1 VAENVA
7 NACPQAPYE
16 VCFAAMA
23 LFPHDK
29 LDWSIRRLEQR
40 LDQTPDDAS
49 TRLDY
54 ARHCLS
60 KAWFHDGGEVWF
72 NKALTQARRVLQH
85 DPASPGAL
93 VVAGASLV
101 GLDRLEPAQRYLD
114 EALRV
119 EPEGAAVHLALGA
132 AHEAA
137 RRLGAP
143 SGDRH
148 QAVREVEMACRL
160 AADAWEPH
168 WQLGRLLWARSTEL
182 GGPSG
187 GSKRMTERSQFHTV
201 RALELGP
208 SAAVEPR
215 IVYHLAITC
224 LHDARFVEADKLFTR
239 LLDDEKLRPRAQY
252 YLGLVH
258 YHLGKYKNAVLY
270 LRQHL
275 SHAPESPRVHARIG
289 MCYLQLGEVVKAREA
304 CNRALAID
312 PSDLQARWTLGCAL
326 VEEGRDDDALRAFK
340 QILQDA
346 PDHQPA
352 FQELVRLRARRDD
365 AEWLQAALRAEIQ
378 QFDRLPVAATSPDGK
393 PIHPR
398 QATRDR
404 LGTLVRAVATT
415 TADPVAD
422 FLAGIDLTTDESLRF
437 ALWEAALDRVS
448 TARAKAMGAA
458 LQEPGRHYGAEAG
471 REVLALAQALPE
483 QLLTRGLQIDEEH
496 LRRQAVDR
504 HGPARDVTDHR
515 QAIDDERRE
524 ARAWQALLLLSI
536 ASHGNRSSRSLLVR
550 WAAEADADLAEAA
563 RAALAMLGDESSA
576 EILRKRARS
585 RGAENL
591 VDAMLTQVGAPSV
604 RHPVRPAGDDEE
616 AVCSTCGRR
625 NHEVA
630 LLLVGSNGSICSQ
643 CLAELARHRREL
655 QSEDPEAVCAL
666 SGRNQFEVRAMY
678 TFRGL
683 TVCRE
688 VVDDGLG
695 RLERE
700 AVHRYLAE
708 L

>member
-1 VAENVA
+1 
-7 NACPQAPYE
+7 
-16 VCFAAMA
+16 MA

-40 LDQTPDDAS
+40 LDGSPDDAA

-72 NKALTQARRVLQH
+72 NKALTQARRVLNH
-85 DPASPGAL
+85 DPASPSAL

-114 EALRV
+114 EAVRV
-119 EPEGAAVHLALGA
+119 APESAAVHLALGA

-168 WQLGRLLWARSTEL
+168 WQLGRLLWERSNEL
-182 GGPSG
+182 GGPTG
-187 GSKRMTERSQFHTV
+187 GSKRMMERSQFHTV

-208 SAAVEPR
+208 SPAVEPR

-224 LHDARFVEADKLFTR
+224 LHGARFVEADKLFTR
-239 LLDDEKLRPRAQY
+239 LLDDEKLRARAQY

-275 SHAPESPRVHARIG
+275 NSAPESPRVHARIG

-326 VEEGRDDDALRAFK
+326 VEEDREDDALRAFK

-365 AEWLQAALRAEIQ
+365 AEWLQAALRAEVQ
-378 QFDRLPVAATSPDGK
+378 QFDRLPVVAQRDGK
-393 PIHPR
+393 PITPR

-404 LGTLVRAVATT
+404 LGTLVRSVAS
-415 TADPVAD
+415 TAIDPVNA
-422 FLAGIDLTTDESLRF
+422 FLSGIDLTTDESLRF

-448 TARAKAMGAA
+448 THRAKSMAAA
-458 LQEPGRHYGAEAG
+458 LEDPGAHYSAEAG
-471 REVLALAQALPE
+471 REVLALATSLPE

-504 HGPARDVTDHR
+504 HGPARDVSDHR
-515 QAIDDERRE
+515 QAIDNERRE

-536 ASHGNRSSRSLLVR
+536 ASHGNRSSRNLLVR

-563 RAALAMLGDESSA
+563 RAALVMLGDEPSID
-576 EILRKRARS
+576 ILRKRARS
-585 RGAENL
+585 RGAGNL
-591 VDAMLTQVGAPSV
+591 VDAMLTQIDAPSV
-604 RHPVRPAGDDEE
+604 RHPVRPATSDDHD

-625 NHEVA
+625 HHEVA
-630 LLLVGSNGSICSQ
+630 LLLLGSHGNICSS
-643 CLAELARHRREL
+643 CLAELARARREHAID
-655 QSEDPEAVCAL
+655 DPSATCAL
-666 SGRNQFEVRAMY
+666 SGRHMFEVRAMY
-678 TFRGL
+678 AFRGL
-683 TVCRE
+683 NVSHKVLE
-688 VVDDGLG
+688 DGLG

-700 AVHRYLAE
+700 AVHRFLAE

>member
-1 VAENVA
+1 
-7 NACPQAPYE
+7 
-16 VCFAAMA
+16 MA

-40 LDQTPDDAS
+40 LDGSPDDAS

-54 ARHCLS
+54 AQHCLS

-119 EPEGAAVHLALGA
+119 APESATVHLALGA
-132 AHEAA
+132 AHDAA

-168 WQLGRLLWARSTEL
+168 WQLGRLLWERSTEL
-182 GGPSG
+182 GGPTG
-187 GSKRMTERSQFHTV
+187 GSKRMMERSQFHTV

-208 SAAVEPR
+208 SAAATPQ
-215 IVYHLAITC
+215 IIYHLAITC
-224 LHDARFVEADKLFTR
+224 LHGARFVEADKLFTR
-239 LLDDEKLRPRAQY
+239 LLDDEKLRARAQY

-275 SHAPESPRVHARIG
+275 NSAPESPRVHARIG

-326 VEEGRDDDALRAFK
+326 VEEDREDDALRAFK

-378 QFDRLPVAATSPDGK
+378 QFDRLPVTARRDGK
-393 PIHPR
+393 DISPR

-404 LGTLVRAVATT
+404 LGTLVRAVASTT
-415 TADPVAD
+415 DTPVQT

-458 LQEPGRHYGAEAG
+458 LQEPGMHYSAEAG
-471 REVLALAQALPE
+471 REVLALAQSLPE

-504 HGPARDVTDHR
+504 HGPARDVSDHR
-515 QAIDDERRE
+515 KAIDDERRE
-524 ARAWQALLLLSI
+524 ARAWQALLLLAI
-536 ASHGNRSSRSLLVR
+536 ASHGNRSSRNLLVR

-563 RAALAMLGDESSA
+563 RAALAMLGDEDSA
-576 EILRKRARS
+576 DILRKRAKA
-585 RGAENL
+585 RGASNL
-591 VDAMLTQVGAPSV
+591 VDAMLAQVDAPSV
-604 RHPVRPAGDDEE
+604 RHPVRPAGDDDDV
-616 AVCSTCGRR
+616 VCSTCGRR
-625 NHEVA
+625 NHEVP
-630 LLLVGSNGSICSQ
+630 LLLIGMHGSICSH
-643 CLAELARHRREL
+643 CLAELARGRREH
-655 QSEDPEAVCAL
+655 QVEQPDATCAL
-666 SGRNQFEVRAMY
+666 SGRSVFEVRAMY
-678 TFRGL
+678 AFRGL
-683 TVCRE
+683 TLSHE
-688 VVDDGLG
+688 VLEDGLG